1 MGMTLYDITAT
12 QQCILDQLEENG
24 GELTE
29 ELENALALTAEN
41 FDSKAEGYIEAIAKY
56 RDLAANAAER
66 IRKYQQTKKTAENI
80 EKRLKERLLFAMMI
94 FGENKKEVGCHR
106 LSIRN
111 SASVVFDDES
121 LLPENYVKVTLT
133 PDKAAILAA
142 LKDEQEVPGA
152 RLEINQSLNI
162 R

>member
-1 MGMTLYDITAT
+1 MTLYDITVE
-12 QQCILDQLEENG
+12 QQLLLDQLEENG

-29 ELENALALTAEN
+29 ELEAALALTEEN
-41 FDSKAEGYIEAIAKY
+41 FDVKAEGYIEAIAKY

-80 EKRLKERLLFAMMI
+80 EKRLKERLLFAMQV

-111 SASVVFDDES
+111 SAKVVFDDES
-121 LLPENYVKVTLT
+121 KVPLGYVYITRT

-142 LKDEQEVPGA
+142 LKGDQPVPGA

>member
-1 MGMTLYDITAT
+1 MTLYDITAT
-12 QQCILDQLEENG
+12 QQRILDQLEENG

-80 EKRLKERLLFAMMI
+80 EKRLKERLLFAMTI